1 MKFNFKLLSGSG
13 TEEKM
18 KKRVLSILLCLMM
31 VLGLAPVSIF
41 AETAVS
47 AHKHCICGKTSCT
60 KTSGGHTSVEWTAWS
75 NYLKLP
81 TEAGN
86 YYLVYD
92 VKISYTWECESDI
105 NLCLNGKTITCTSG
119 SGIDDYDT
127 IKVAEG
133 KSLTVTDCQKTVGKI
148 THAEGRGGSGIENR
162 GTFTLWKGSI
172 TGNGLT
178 KKNNDHPTG
187 VYNNGG
193 TFNMNGGSITGNA
206 ALWQDNDSLLRI
218 NNGGG
223 VYNSGTFNMTAGT
236 ISDNTG
242 NYGGGVY
249 NCGGTFNMS
258 GGTITGNTGCCG
270 GGVANTSVVFTMTG
284 GKIIGNTAKYNGGG
298 VWNGSTFSISG
309 NVKITGNRKGGTF
322 ENGILTGGENDNV
335 NVVNE
340 SGRNCPIKSEG
351 LKSGASVGINGNEN
365 QTIVTGTTS
374 TDGFFSDNTA
384 YELVSN
390 ENNGLKLVPALVHN
404 SHCICGDSDCTDT
417 WHGGA
422 PAWTAISSLN
432 EITKAGSYYL
442 KQAVTLNGTWVCKY
456 NGVNL
461 CLNGMTITVANNA
474 DAIEISKGAS
484 LTVTDCSETAGRI
497 THNSGKTGRGI
508 NNGNG
513 GTFTLWGGSVTGN
526 SIASDS
532 GGGVYNYNGTFNMY
546 GGSIT
551 GNNAGN
557 LGGGVH
563 TYGTFNMTG
572 GEIKNNKA
580 GTCGG
585 GVFNNKIF
593 TMTGGSITGNNA
605 AKHGGGVYVFGT
617 FNMYGGSITGN
628 NAVYYGGGVYNS
640 ANSKLCMSGAPIIT
654 GNRKGGT
661 FGTDGKLT
669 GGTDNNVYLVDTAIT
684 VIDGGMG
691 DNASIGISGSVGNTV
706 LTGTTSTNGFFSDD
720 TDYYL
725 KTDENGGIKL
735 SNDITV
741 SGKLLV
747 KNGGGE
753 IADGKKAYDGKSVVF
768 ADVAVKAGSKTIEDA
783 SYTYIWQKKN
793 AYGTYADLTDLTG
806 SVGPAEA
813 GDYRLTVTAVKGD
826 EELASAVYTFTVER
840 VTLTVS
846 AAAQDKKYD
855 GNADA
860 YVKAEL
866 DKSGVIGNDEITL
879 VTSGVT
885 ASFDTKNFGTNKPVT
900 LLGSFTLSG
909 AAAGNYMLVWPEN
922 LTASISKK
930 TLTVENLAVANK
942 TYDGTYKAAIS
953 GTPTLRGVVSGE
965 DVALVNGTPSFTG
978 AAAGKNISVSFTE
991 FSLSGADIGNYT
1003 LIQPTGITADID
1015 TYISDKSEYNVN
1027 SNDWLNTDFT
1037 VTAKNG
1043 WQISYTDTADG
1054 EWVNTLTVSQENNN
1068 GTLRF
1073 YVRNKA
1079 SGVISEVITESY
1091 KIDKTVP
1098 TGEIRIDERN
1108 RWQEFLNRITFK
1120 LFFKNEQTVTVT
1132 ANDSGSGVKTTEYLL
1147 TADDLSIDE
1156 LADKAFSAYKAPF
1169 GLKPDKKLIV
1179 YVRITDTAG
1188 NVNYLRSDGIVLDA
1202 TAPVING
1209 ADNGKTY
1216 CGSVTLTFTDD
1227 NRVTVTLNGNTA
1239 ALTNGKL
1246 TIAPAAGEQTVSA
1259 TDEAGNCTTI
1269 KVTVNGSHTWGD
1281 WTSNGNNTHSRTC
1294 AVDGAHTETADCHG
1308 GNATCKTKA
1317 ICDDCRAPYGSYGVH
1332 YWDTSAWGYKGAD
1345 GHAHTCKTD
1354 GCTAHSTLI
1363 AHIKSLDEATEN
1375 DPVICSECGYV
1386 ITSALGHICAN
1397 HLTPVEAKAA
1407 TCTETG
1413 NKAYYVCSCGKLY
1426 ADATASIEITD
1437 RSSVIE
1443 NALGHDWAAATC
1455 TEPKTCKRDGC
1466 NAVDGSPLGHNYS
1479 AEWSKDKTNHWHTC
1493 QNKDCTEKADLAQ
1506 HNPGAAATETEG
1518 QICTECGYVITPAL
1532 GHICANHLTPVEAKA
1547 ATCTETGNTAY
1558 YKCSCGK
1565 LYADAT
1571 ASVEI
1576 TEAQTVL
1583 ARHDHDYEWKID
1595 KEATADENGSKHE
1608 ECKLCHDKKAAVVIP
1623 AIGKTDSGTDK
1634 TSPKTGESNM
1644 VGLWVALLFVSGA
1657 GVAGATVYKKRKR
1670 SVK

>member
-13 TEEKM
+13 TEENM

-47 AHKHCICGKTSCT
+47 AHKHCICGNTSCT

-75 NYLKLP
+75 NYLELP

-92 VKISYTWECESDI
+92 VKISYTWKCKWDI

-119 SGIDDYDT
+119 IGIDDYDT

-148 THAEGRGGSGIENR
+148 THAEGRGGSGIENC

-178 KKNNDHPTG
+178 KNNNGPSTG

-218 NNGGG
+218 KNGGG
-223 VYNSGTFNMTAGT
+223 VYNKGTFNMTAGT

-249 NCGGTFNMS
+249 NCDGTFNMS

-270 GGVANTSVVFTMTG
+270 GGVANTSFAFTMTG

-309 NVKITGNRKGGTF
+309 NVKITDNRKGGTF

-335 NVVNE
+335 NVVSE
-340 SGRNCPIKSEG
+340 SERNCPIKSEG
-351 LKSGASVGINGNEN
+351 LVSGASVGINGNEN

-374 TDGFFSDNTA
+374 TDGFFSDSTA

-390 ENNGLKLVPALVHN
+390 DNNGLKLVPALVHN

-417 WHGGA
+417 EHGGS

-442 KQAVTLNGTWVCKY
+442 KQAVTLDGTWVCKY

-461 CLNGMTITVANNA
+461 CLNGMTITGANGA

-513 GTFTLWGGSVTGN
+513 GTFTLWGGNVTGN
-526 SIASDS
+526 SIVSDS
-532 GGGVYNYNGTFNMY
+532 GGGVYNFNGTFNMY

-563 TYGTFNMTG
+563 TYGIFTMTG

-580 GTCGG
+580 GNCGG
-585 GVFNNKIF
+585 GVFNNKTF

-617 FNMYGGSITGN
+617 FTMTGGSITGN
-628 NAVYYGGGVYNS
+628 NAVNYDGGGVYNS
-640 ANSKLCMSGAPIIT
+640 ASSKLCMSGAPIIT

-669 GGTDNNVYLVDTAIT
+669 GGTDNNVYLFYTAIT

-691 DNASIGISGSVGNTV
+691 DSASIGISGIVGDTV
-706 LTGTTSTNGFFSDD
+706 LTGTTSTKGFFSDD

-753 IADGKKAYDGKSVVF
+753 MADGKKTYDGKSVVF
-768 ADVAVKAGSKTIEDA
+768 ADAAVKAGSKTIEGA
-783 SYTYIWQKKN
+783 SYTYIWQRKN
-793 AYGTYADLTDLTG
+793 ADGTYADLTDLTG
-806 SVGPAEA
+806 SVGPADA
-813 GDYRLTVTAVKGD
+813 GDYSLTVTAVKGD

-840 VTLTVS
+840 VTLTVG
-846 AAAQDKKYD
+846 AAAQDKEYD

-866 DKSGVIGNDEITL
+866 DKSGVIGNDEVTL

-930 TLTVENLAVANK
+930 TLAVENLAVANK
-942 TYDGTYKAAIS
+942 TYDGTCKAAIS

-978 AAAGKNISVSFTE
+978 AAAGKNISISFTE

-1015 TYISDKSEYNVN
+1015 TYISDKSEYYVN

-1043 WQISYTDTADG
+1043 WQLSYTDTADG

-1108 RWQEFLNRITFK
+1108 RWQEFLNRITFN

-1147 TADDLSIDE
+1147 TADNLSIDE

-1227 NRVTVTLNGNTA
+1227 NRVTVTLNGNPVT
-1239 ALTNGKL
+1239 LTNGKL
-1246 TIAPAAGEQTVSA
+1246 IIAPATGEQTVSA
-1259 TDEAGNCTTI
+1259 ADEAGNCTTI

-1281 WTSNGNNTHSRTC
+1281 WTSNGDNTHSRIC
-1294 AVDGAHTETADCHG
+1294 AVDGAHTETEDCHG

-1363 AHIKSLDEATEN
+1363 AHIKNRDEATEN
-1375 DPVICSECGYV
+1375 APVICAECGYV
-1386 ITSALGHICAN
+1386 IA
-1397 HLTPVEAKAA
+1397 E
-1407 TCTETG
+1407 
-1413 NKAYYVCSCGKLY
+1413 KL
-1426 ADATASIEITD
+1426 D
-1437 RSSVIE
+1437 
-1443 NALGHDWAAATC
+1443 
-1455 TEPKTCKRDGC
+1455 
-1466 NAVDGSPLGHNYS
+1466 
-1479 AEWSKDKTNHWHTC
+1479 
-1493 QNKDCTEKADLAQ
+1493 
-1506 HNPGAAATETEG
+1506 
-1518 QICTECGYVITPAL
+1518 
-1532 GHICANHLTPVEAKA
+1532 HICANHLTPVEAKA

-1583 ARHDHDYEWKID
+1583 AVHDHDYEWKID
-1595 KEATADENGSKHE
+1595 KEATADENGYKHE

-1657 GVAGATVYKKRKR
+1657 GVAGAAVYKKRKR